1 MTRAVLTLARAGL
14 SALAPAGTRARLSIF
29 IYHRV
34 LREPDPIFPAEV
46 CAAKFERQ
54 LGWIRRL
61 FNILPLEEAIAR
73 LQAGSL
79 PARPA
84 CITFDDGYA
93 DNAEIALPL
102 LSSHRLTATFFVATG
117 FLDGGRMWND
127 TIIES
132 VRRARGDVLD
142 LTRLGLGAYG
152 IVTSEARRAA
162 IDALIGAHKY
172 LPQKQRSEQVE
183 AIGEVVGEALP
194 DNMMMRSRQVRDL
207 CAAGMTVGAHTVTHP
222 ILARLDTSAARREIA
237 AGHEILED
245 ITGAPVTLFA
255 YPNGKPGEDYA
266 PEHVEMVKSLGYRAA
281 VSTAWGTARQGCD
294 PYQLPR
300 FTPWDKSAARFA
312 IRLLRNVGGRQ

>member
-1 MTRAVLTLARAGL
+1 MTRTVLTLARAGL

-54 LGWIRRL
+54 LGWISRL
-61 FNILPLEEAIAR
+61 FNVLPLEEAIAR

-93 DNAEIALPL
+93 DNAEIAVPL
-102 LSSHRLTATFFVATG
+102 LCSHGITATFFVATG

-142 LTRLGLGAYG
+142 LTRLGLGSYG
-152 IVTSEARRAA
+152 IGTSEARHTA
-162 IDALIGAHKY
+162 IDALIAAHKY
-172 LPQKQRSEQVE
+172 LPQEQRSEQVE
-183 AIGEVVGEALP
+183 AIREAVGEALP
-194 DNMMMRSRQVRDL
+194 VDMMMRSRQVRDL
-207 CAAGMTVGAHTVTHP
+207 RDAGMTVGAHTVTHP
-222 ILARLDTSAARREIA
+222 ILARLDAAGARREIA
-237 AGHEILED
+237 AGREILED
-245 ITGAPVTLFA
+245 ITGAKVTLFA
-255 YPNGKPGEDYA
+255 YPNGKPGEDYR
-266 PEHVEMVKSLGYRAA
+266 PEHVEMVKSIGYHAA
-281 VSTAWGTARQGCD
+281 VSTAWGTARRGSD
-294 PYQLPR
+294 RYQLPR
-300 FTPWDKSAARFA
+300 FTPWDQTAARFA
-312 IRLLRNVGGRQ
+312 IRLLRNVGGRL